1 VIRHEACRRPAWH
14 GEIMEGQPVGPLRVL
29 VADDDDEM
37 RKMLATLLRRQGFE
51 VQSASD
57 GQEVAD
63 RLAADG
69 EPPDVLITDMRM
81 PGISG
86 LRLIQWVLE
95 RFPGTQII
103 LITAFG
109 DRRTH
114 ARAAELGA
122 AAVFDKPFDFN
133 DLLQAVHQVAG
144 A

>member
-1 VIRHEACRRPAWH
+1 
-14 GEIMEGQPVGPLRVL
+14 MEPPSPPRVL

-63 RLAADG
+63 RLSEGG
-69 EPPDVLITDMRM
+69 EAPDVLITDMRM

-86 LRLIQWVLE
+86 LHLIQWVRE
-95 RFPGTQII
+95 RFPETQVI

-122 AAVFDKPFDFN
+122 AAVFNKPFDFN
-133 DLLQAVHQVAG
+133 DLLETVHQVAG